1 MNERSYTELM
11 KSKAM
16 SRQNAKDAY
25 MSNLYI
31 DMLLDEILLNA
42 EKQKLLNKI
51 DQAIDVNDKPAFLQ
65 LTEELASLNK
75 RFGT

>member
-11 KSKAM
+11 KAKAM
-16 SRQNAKDAY
+16 NRQNAKEAY

-31 DMLLDEILLNA
+31 DMLLDEVLLNA
-42 EKQKLLNKI
+42 EKEKLLNKI
-51 DQAIDVNDKPAFLQ
+51 DQAIDVHDKQAFLQ

-75 RFGT
+75 QFGT